1 MTDRY
6 SARSIELAQQLK
18 EKALSRFPLKCK
30 WCDEPIVKRSSF
42 GEDYYRHVSDH
53 TAICE
58 FEFQT
63 NEVEPAMT
71 DGLSPVQTEY
81 FRTLEAMDPSPALT
95 RAIKRTKDR
104 ITGRTAELAAVRQIN
119 DALPFA
125 EQIALAE
132 DETGS

>member
-6 SARSIELAQQLK
+6 SARSVELAQQLK

-53 TAICE
+53 TALCE
-58 FEFQT
+58 FEFQA

-71 DGLSPVQTEY
+71 
-81 FRTLEAMDPSPALT
+81 
-95 RAIKRTKDR
+95 
-104 ITGRTAELAAVRQIN
+104 TAPELAAVRQIN
-119 DALPFA
+119 NALPFA
-125 EQIALAE
+125 EPIALAE